1 MWKWAVKE
9 QATGKT
15 TWGEETWE
23 PESKVLNRHL
33 TGVIEGLQGCLEVG
47 PGFCVA
53 LVKAWAQ
60 AEHQGAAHC
69 LVSVKGGNSHCT
81 GR

>member
-53 LVKAWAQ
+53 LV
-60 AEHQGAAHC
+60 
-69 LVSVKGGNSHCT
+69 
-81 GR
+81 